1 MTAQTEH
8 NRIDAE
14 IEKIGK
20 SSDPFASAV
29 RATRM
34 PMLITDP
41 NQPDNPIVFANDAF
55 LRLTGYTREEVI
67 GRNCRFLQGPET
79 APDDIARLREA
90 IGRRAQI
97 EMELI
102 NHRKDGSRFHNRV
115 LISPVF
121 DEDGHLSYFFASQFD
136 VTLERDR
143 MVRLQQDHDKL
154 EKEVERRTRDL
165 RLSEERLRFTIRA
178 ARLGSWTL
186 DLNDMR
192 LTCSDICKANFGRRA
207 DEPFDHDDLLAALL
221 PEDRPKMEHAVQ
233 EAIARHEDYEL
244 EYRIVTPAGDT
255 RWIMARGRPHY
266 AADDRPISMSGV
278 TLDVTESRRNEEQR
292 LLLTA
297 ELKHRVKNSMATIQS
312 IATQTLRHAES
323 LKEATEV
330 LTARMQSLASA
341 HDLLTREEW
350 QSATIAEIVASATES
365 FDIPG
370 SRRFRIGGPYLS
382 LPPRAAMAMVLALHE
397 LATNAV
403 KYGAL
408 SVPEGHVFIDWQ
420 IVRHGSRPMIEFRW
434 QEAGGPPVSGRPSRR
449 GFGTRLI
456 EKVLAA
462 ELGGTGDLQYR
473 ASGVVFTLV
482 APLPDQDKISGTP
495 DDEELFRR
503 NISVSLD

>member
-8 NRIDAE
+8 DRIDAE
-14 IEKIGK
+14 IEKIGT

-55 LRLTGYTREEVI
+55 LRLTGYSRDEVI
-67 GRNCRFLQGPET
+67 GHNCRLLQGPET
-79 APDDIARLREA
+79 APADVARLREA
-90 IGRRAQI
+90 IARRSQI
-97 EMELI
+97 EMEII
-102 NHRKDGSRFHNRV
+102 NHRKDGSHFHNRV

-121 DEDGHLSYFFASQFD
+121 DEHGRLTYFFASQFD
-136 VTLERDR
+136 VTLERER
-143 MVRLQQDHDKL
+143 LVRLQQDHDKL
-154 EKEVERRTRDL
+154 EREVERRTRAL
-165 RLSEERLRFTIRA
+165 QLSEERLRFTIRA

-186 DLNDMR
+186 DLADLR
-192 LTCSDICKANFGRRA
+192 LTCSAICKGNFGRRA
-207 DEPFDHDDLLAALL
+207 DEPFTYDDLLAAMV
-221 PEDRPKMEHAVQ
+221 PEERPRMDLAVQ
-233 EAIARHEDYEL
+233 EAIQRHDDYEL
-244 EYRIVTPAGDT
+244 EYRIVTPAGET
-255 RWIMARGRPHY
+255 RWILSRGRPHY
-266 AADDRPISMSGV
+266 AADDTPISVSGV

-312 IATQTLRHAES
+312 IATQTLRNAGS
-323 LKEATEV
+323 LKEAVEV

-341 HDLLTREEW
+341 HDLLTREDW

-365 FDIPG
+365 FDMPG
-370 SRRFRIGGPYLS
+370 SRRFRVGGPYLS

-403 KYGAL
+403 KHGAL
-408 SVPEGHVFIDWQ
+408 SVPQGHVFIDWQ
-420 IVRHGSRPMIEFRW
+420 VTRHGAQPMIEMRW
-434 QEAGGPPVSGRPSRR
+434 QEAGGPPVQRRPSRL

-462 ELGGTGDLQYR
+462 ELGGMGEIQYL
-473 ASGVVFTLV
+473 AAGVVFSLV

-503 NISVSLD
+503 NISASLD

>member
-1 MTAQTEH
+1 MSAETEH
-8 NRIDAE
+8 ERIDAE
-14 IEKIGK
+14 IEKVGK

-55 LRLTGYTREEVI
+55 IRLTGYSREEVV

-79 APDDIARLREA
+79 DPNDVAKLRDAIA
-90 IGRRAQI
+90 RRAQI
-97 EMELI
+97 EMELV
-102 NHRKDGSRFHNRV
+102 NHRKDGTRFFNRV
-115 LISPVF
+115 LISPVY
-121 DEDGHLSYFFASQFD
+121 DEGGHLTYFFASQFD

-143 MVRLQQDHDKL
+143 MVRLQEDRDKL
-154 EKEVERRTRDL
+154 EKEVEGRTREL
-165 RLSEERLRFTIRA
+165 RVSEERLKFTIQA
-178 ARLGSWTL
+178 ARVGSWTL
-186 DLNDMR
+186 DLTDMR
-192 LTCSDICKANFGRRA
+192 LTSSDICKANFGR
-207 DEPFDHDDLLAALL
+207 DPQDTFTYDDLIESILA
-221 PEDRPKMEHAVQ
+221 EDRPRMRESVKA
-233 EAIARHEDYEL
+233 AIESHHDYEY
-244 EYRIVTPAGDT
+244 EYRIITPKGET
-255 RWIMARGRPHY
+255 RWIMARGRPY
-266 AADDRPISMSGV
+266 YSADGRPISMAGV

-312 IATQTLRHAES
+312 IATQTLRNASS

-365 FDIPG
+365 FNIPG
-370 SRRFRIGGPYLS
+370 SKRFRVGGPYLS

-408 SVPEGHVFIDWQ
+408 SLASGHVNIDWH
-420 IVRHGSRPMIEFRW
+420 ISDHAGVKTIEFRW
-434 QEAGGPPVSGRPSRR
+434 QEVGGPPVVGKPSRR

-462 ELGGTGDLQYR
+462 ELDGEGEIQYLP
-473 ASGVVFTLV
+473 SGLLFTIV

-495 DDEELFRR
+495 GDEELFRR
-503 NISVSLD
+503 NISSAIN